1 MEVFCLVAAAGGSCS
16 AGQQPAAQA
25 LAAAVQLSVVAQ
37 DGTAL
42 PEVRPPHAKHA
53 SQHGYFQADRVSSN
67 PFLSH

>member
-1 MEVFCLVAAAGGSCS
+1 MEVLCLVAAAGGSCS

-42 PEVRPPHAKHA
+42 PEVRSPYAKHA
-53 SQHGYFQADRVSSN
+53 SQHG
-67 PFLSH
+67 